1 LGLRLIIDGYN
12 FIGGT
17 NGLAS
22 SMQVERERLIA
33 RLSEYERERKIPICV
48 VFDGWKEGSLSQTF
62 EMKQGIEVIF
72 SRLGEKA
79 DQVIIRFMSQL
90 KERCIVVSSD
100 REIRDY
106 ADRVGATSLT
116 VREFQRKLDQSGQL
130 VSPEEM
136 NEEQEE
142 LPKEKKKGNPNK
154 LSKKER
160 AKNIKLK
167 KL

>member
-22 SMQVERERLIA
+22 RLHDERERLIA

-79 DQVIIRFMSQL
+79 DQVIIRFLRQL
-90 KERCIVVSSD
+90 KEQCIVVSSD

-116 VREFQRKLDQSGQL
+116 VREFQRKLDQSAQFI
-130 VSPEEM
+130 SPEEM
-136 NEEQEE
+136 NEEREE
-142 LPKEKKKGNPNK
+142 LPRVKKKGNPNK

-160 AKNIKLK
+160 AKSIKLK